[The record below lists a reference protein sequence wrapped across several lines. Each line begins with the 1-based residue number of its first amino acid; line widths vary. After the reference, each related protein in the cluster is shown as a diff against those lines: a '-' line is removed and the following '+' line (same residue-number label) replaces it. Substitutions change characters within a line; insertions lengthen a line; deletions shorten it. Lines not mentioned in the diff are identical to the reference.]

1 MARILIVDD
10 NASSRA
16 LVTTILGNE
25 AHDTLEALD
34 GVDGLA
40 IARAKRPDLIISDIL
55 MPSMDGFEFV
65 RLLRADPML
74 THTPVIFHTAHY
86 HEREAHRLAQSC
98 QVARVLLLP
107 CSAAEI
113 LDAVREALAG
123 APPSIT
129 GAGTAVFEHDHV
141 QLLTNKLSKQTD
153 ELRAANARL
162 SALYDLNMQLASE
175 RDPSLLLDGVCR
187 GARRL
192 LGARY
197 AVLAVRHMTTDDTL
211 MFSTSG
217 LSSGG
222 EPPERPRVIS
232 GELGKVVAERRS
244 WRIFNGGSEPVN
256 SGLPDSYPPAS
267 AFLAVPLSSLSLT
280 YGWLCLA
287 DKLGADGF
295 TDEDERVLDVLGAHV
310 GRIYENGK
318 LYRDVQDQTMR
329 LRAEI
334 TNRDRALSELR
345 QSEERFRQLAENI
358 PDAFVIRTADYSQVL
373 YVSPAYEPIWGH
385 AASTMYENPL
395 AWTQA
400 IHPDD
405 RERMRAE
412 ARWDTGGTPGNQMFE
427 YRIVRPDGTVRWIQS
442 RTYHICGADDAIDM
456 PKRCIAVAT
465 DITERKQAEARVEHL
480 NRVYAMLSGINSLIV
495 RITGR
500 DELFREACR
509 LAVESGGFKSAWCG
523 WNEDAGKVTP
533 VAWAGDAPNF
543 AQRIWTDVE
552 SCAHGDT
559 VFTTAARLQKPVI
572 CTDLGVAVT
581 GVLDLKA
588 MMERG
593 QRALVVLPFVVAGKA
608 VGSLTLATDELEFF
622 DEEEM
627 RLLTELAGDVSF
639 ALDHMEKAER
649 LNYLAYYD
657 AVTGLANPTF
667 FHERLAQYVGT
678 AQRGNSKLALI
689 IADPRRFAQVN
700 NTFGRQIGD
709 QVLRQMAE
717 RFTSCVGD
725 PNAVGRIST
734 NHFAAVIEN
743 VQQEGDVARTIED
756 WWKQWL
762 GSPFVIEG
770 EEIRLS
776 ATAGIAMY
784 PSDASDATALSR
796 NAEAALKNSKSNGK
810 RSLFYTR
817 GLSEG
822 IAERLSLEVELNH
835 ALEHEEFVL
844 HYQPKVDVVT
854 RRLTGVEALIR
865 WQSPQGELVP
875 PMKFIPILEETGMIA
890 QVGMWVFRQAC
901 LDRSRWLERGLNAP
915 RVAVNV
921 STVQLRREDFIRTTC
936 NILKMSGGEAGID
949 IEVTESLIMDDI
961 ADSISKLTTLRDM
974 GVRAAIDDF
983 GTGYSSLAYLA
994 RLPVEE
1000 LKIDR
1005 SFVSAMLDDP
1015 SAMTL
1020 VSTIISLAH
1029 ALKLKVVAEGVETEA
1044 QAKILHVLRC
1054 EQMQG
1059 YLISKPLSFDDM
1071 TAYMGKTRK

>member
-1 MARILIVDD
+1 
-10 NASSRA
+10 
-16 LVTTILGNE
+16 
-25 AHDTLEALD
+25 LD
-34 GVDGLA
+34 
-40 IARAKRPDLIISDIL
+40 
-55 MPSMDGFEFV
+55 
-65 RLLRADPML
+65 
-74 THTPVIFHTAHY
+74 
-86 HEREAHRLAQSC
+86 
-98 QVARVLLLP
+98 
-107 CSAAEI
+107 
-113 LDAVREALAG
+113 
-123 APPSIT
+123 
-129 GAGTAVFEHDHV
+129 
-141 QLLTNKLSKQTD
+141 
-153 ELRAANARL
+153 
-162 SALYDLNMQLASE
+162 
-175 RDPSLLLDGVCR
+175 
-187 GARRL
+187 
-192 LGARY
+192 
-197 AVLAVRHMTTDDTL
+197 
-211 MFSTSG
+211 
-217 LSSGG
+217 SGG
-222 EPPERPRVIS
+222 ESPAQPGVMS
-232 GELGKVVAERRS
+232 GALGTVVAERRP
-244 WRIFNGGSEPVN
+244 WRTFDSEGQPVH

-267 AFLAVPLSSLSLT
+267 AFLAVPLCSLTLT

-295 TDEDERVLDVLGAHV
+295 SDEDERVLSVLGAHV

-334 TNRDRALSELR
+334 ANRDRALTELR
-345 QSEERFRQLAENI
+345 ESEERFRQLAENI
-358 PDAFVIRTADYSQVL
+358 PDAFIVMTADYSHTL
-373 YVSPAYEPIWGH
+373 YVSPAYEQIWGH
-385 AASTMYENPL
+385 ACSNLYENPL
-395 AWTQA
+395 AWTEA

-412 ARWDTGGTPGNQMFE
+412 TRWDAGGNSADEMFE
-427 YRIVRPDGTVRWIQS
+427 YRIIRSDGEVRWILS
-442 RTYHICGADDAIDM
+442 RTFQIPGENETPARSIG
-456 PKRCIAVAT
+456 VAT
-465 DITERKQAEARVEHL
+465 DITERKHAEARVEHL

-495 RITGR
+495 RITER

-523 WNEDAGKVTP
+523 WNDDAGKVTP

-543 AQRIWTDVE
+543 AQRIWQEIGTTSHD
-552 SCAHGDT
+552 DT
-559 VFTTAARLQKPVI
+559 VFTTATRLQKPVI
-572 CTDLGVAVT
+572 CTNLGVAVT

-593 QRALVVLPFVVAGKA
+593 QRALVVLPLVVAGKA
-608 VGSLTLATDELEFF
+608 VGSLTLATDELDFF

-627 RLLTELAGDVSF
+627 HLLTELSGDISF

-667 FHERLAQYVGT
+667 FHERLAQYVST
-678 AQRGNSKLALI
+678 AQRSNSKLALI

-700 NTFGRQIGD
+700 NSYGRQVGD

-717 RFTSCVGD
+717 RFSSCVGD
-725 PNAVGRIST
+725 ANAVGRIST
-734 NHFAAVIEN
+734 NHFAAVIEH
-743 VQQEGDVARTIED
+743 VQHEGDVARTIED
-756 WWKQWL
+756 WWKRWL
-762 GSPFVIEG
+762 GAPFVVDG
-770 EEIRLS
+770 EELRLS

-784 PSDASDATALSR
+784 PSDASDATGLSR
-796 NAEAALKNSKSNGK
+796 NAEAALKNAKSTGK

-844 HYQPKVDVVT
+844 HYQPKVDLVT

-890 QVGMWVFRQAC
+890 QVGMWVLRQAC
-901 LDRSRWLERGLNAP
+901 IDRSRWLERGLKAP

-961 ADSISKLTTLRDM
+961 ADSISKLTILRDM
-974 GVRAAIDDF
+974 GVRVSVDDF

-1005 SFVSAMLDDP
+1005 SFVAAMLDDA

-1071 TAYMGKTRK
+1071 TAYMSKTRL